1 MAKKTTKYF
10 LNLEKQN
17 QTSNIIKELK
27 TSKGDMIY
35 TTNSIIGEMINYYT
49 NLFKTTNI
57 PTDKILTYLDN
68 IEVPMLNERDKLM
81 LDEFPT
87 FEECKNAVLDMK
99 GEKSPGLDGIP
110 VNSTNVF
117 GTLLDQFSTP
127 HLKKFLNKK
136 RCLNLKGSL

>member
-1 MAKKTTKYF
+1 
-10 LNLEKQN
+10 
-17 QTSNIIKELK
+17 
-27 TSKGDMIY
+27 MIN

-68 IEVPMLNERDKLM
+68 IEVPMLNKKDKSM

-99 GEKSPGLDGIP
+99 EEKSPGLDGIP
-110 VNSTNVF
+110 CEFYQCFWNIIGPIFYAALKEVF
-117 GTLLDQFSTP
+117 KQKEMSE
-127 HLKKFLNKK
+127 
-136 RCLNLKGSL
+136 S